1 MKQSKNLKVNQSK
14 SNYKNS
20 ELGNLINKCN
30 YKSRNYLMISSELLI
45 RTTKEFLWEA
55 MVQDQH
61 LLYFNPFIKNQSL
74 GIVNGLGYR
83 DKAEYH
89 SSIRFEREVIEYVE
103 GEKIKF
109 RLDFENKNHEGFS
122 LFEVIDSKQEG
133 YINFKLTVETNAYE
147 KVPRPIWHF
156 IAYFFLV
163 ASISKYANSVVKGM
177 EYYCKTGKKVKQN
190 QFGNHKQFS

>member
-1 MKQSKNLKVNQSK
+1 VNQSK

-45 RTTKEFLWEA
+45 RTTKKFLWEA

-156 IAYFFLV
+156 IAYFLIIPSYKKYLNAV
-163 ASISKYANSVVKGM
+163 AKGM
-177 EYYCKTGKKVKQN
+177 LYYCETGNKVKKN
-190 QFGNHKQFS
+190 QFGLHSKFSKE